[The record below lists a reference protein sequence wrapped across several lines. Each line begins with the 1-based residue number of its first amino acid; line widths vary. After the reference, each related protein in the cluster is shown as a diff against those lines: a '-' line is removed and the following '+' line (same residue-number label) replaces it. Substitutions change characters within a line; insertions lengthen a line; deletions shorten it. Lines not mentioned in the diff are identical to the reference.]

1 MTDWVKTAETIDEAG
16 KLTLIRD
23 RVAVLV
29 PPQTA
34 ENDAVEITRPSSPR
48 PGSPRPEGTMFDPEV
63 PVFLAPDALAQ
74 LFQIDGHS
82 RRCAIDTIERVAS
95 RRSAGA
101 VREGDKSLQPHVR
114 RRIGGFRASV

>member
-1 MTDWVKTAETIDEAG
+1 MLGGAWAGRAWAGRVWAWGRGATGCGGLGAGDEV
-16 KLTLIRD
+16 

-82 RRCAIDTIERVAS
+82 RRCAIDTIERVA
-95 RRSAGA
+95 
-101 VREGDKSLQPHVR
+101 VD
-114 RRIGGFRASV
+114 GGGTEQSSQRAPPMV